1 MNGSVDKENIELRR
15 ADTNSL
21 SDFKLALQNSFRV
34 AAEADFG
41 HPLEEPIPSD
51 EDIEQSF
58 KTPGAQTF
66 WILANGIRV
75 GGAVVVLDDTTFR
88 NSLSFFFISTS
99 QQSRGF
105 GLKAWKMIEKEF
117 PKTKVWETVTPF
129 FEKRNIHFYV
139 NRCGF
144 KIVEFYN
151 KHNPD
156 PHDYHHHE
164 QEEDDDGEMF
174 RFEKTMFPGTDSLG

>member
-1 MNGSVDKENIELRR
+1 
-15 ADTNSL
+15 
-21 SDFKLALQNSFRV
+21 
-34 AAEADFG
+34 
-41 HPLEEPIPSD
+41 
-51 EDIEQSF
+51 
-58 KTPGAQTF
+58 
-66 WILANGIRV
+66 
-75 GGAVVVLDDTTFR
+75 
-88 NSLSFFFISTS
+88 
-99 QQSRGF
+99 
-105 GLKAWKMIEKEF
+105 MIEKEF
-117 PKTKVWETVTPF
+117 PNTKVWETVTPY

-174 RFEKTMFPGTDSLG
+174 RFEKTMLPGTNSLG